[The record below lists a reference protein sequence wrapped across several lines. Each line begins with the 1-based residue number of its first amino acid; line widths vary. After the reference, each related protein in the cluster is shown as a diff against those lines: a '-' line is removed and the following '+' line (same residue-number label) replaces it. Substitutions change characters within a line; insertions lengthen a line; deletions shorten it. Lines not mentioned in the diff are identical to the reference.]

1 MAEQNEKR
9 AKLLRSLQNGVNTE
23 RLKRVRVEYMD
34 VGPRAQKEQIEVP
47 PGHVEALDA
56 QIAKKIKRN
65 DYEKIRSE
73 IEMSDIIVK

>member
-1 MAEQNEKR
+1 
-9 AKLLRSLQNGVNTE
+9 
-23 RLKRVRVEYMD
+23 MD

>member
-9 AKLLRSLQNGVNTE
+9 AKLLRSLQNGVNTGG
-23 RLKRVRVEYMD
+23 LKRVRVEYMD
-34 VGPRAQKEQIEVP
+34 VGQRAEMELIKAP

-56 QIAKKIKRN
+56 QIATKIKRN

>member
-1 MAEQNEKR
+1 MAEQN
-9 AKLLRSLQNGVNTE
+9 
-23 RLKRVRVEYMD
+23 D
-34 VGPRAQKEQIEVP
+34 
-47 PGHVEALDA
+47 VEALDA